1 MRFTVPDDEQADAHS
16 AGLPDAPPPTPRE
29 DPAAETKQPLQPLAA
44 VCLGIH
50 ICRQQVAGSLITT
63 IDAVDPRGPAHRSGK
78 LQPGD
83 VLLSIDG
90 TYCGCH
96 LARVHRGR
104 HHVVPSVQPR
114 AALLPFT
121 VFSRRAPMLHHGGPD
136 TVCQAQWAGWATGA
150 HLCSSQ
156 RLGAKT
162 GLGLRASLLSP
173 ALRAGCVGLP
183 LIKSTRLQISVLLRR
198 PGEDE
203 ASPSALKLKEQ
214 AGLRQSRAGQLSE
227 RARRAA
233 IKRAQF
239 LSSSASA
246 DYVAR
251 NVVGGGEHENG
262 SVSEAADVPLSA
274 SLQMDHGKWEISA
287 ELFAFASPPLP
298 SLSPLSLS
306 CSLSPPPPLHLQLF
320 PAQAPPLA
328 HHDGGPQLQ
337 DIRAEQNSIE
347 GTREKIHETQHRQ
360 KDSHQLTVN
369 AQRGHLYAAQLPCA
383 SASRLDEEQEL
394 QRGSKQNQHGIFS
407 LLLTAALAP
416 HHSEQ
421 RSERQ
426 ETGAPNQVAPSPRRQ
441 KRDASSRQSF
451 RRQHSELM
459 AATANAVAL
468 SAKHKA
474 MTTLEAQKS
483 RNPNVGP
490 APLKSGISPS
500 PRALFWDPVS
510 QPPRIERAKE
520 QIHETQHQQK
530 DSHEP
535 TVNAQ
540 RCHLY
545 ATQLPRA
552 SASRLDEEQELQRGS
567 ELAERPAKV
576 WAIVSV
582 TPSVAN
588 TKDAGSSIS
597 NSYTPSPVHRRPPSL
612 AGENASKTRESGKIW
627 AQMRSRATAQ
637 ESERA
642 ARTIYSVVRPRD
654 SVSHAAGATFAEE
667 MMSCMGADGVGSRA
681 YAPGARAPSYFVF
694 S

>member
-1 MRFTVPDDEQADAHS
+1 V
-16 AGLPDAPPPTPRE
+16 
-29 DPAAETKQPLQPLAA
+29 ETKQPLRPLAA

-63 IDAVDPRGPAHRSGK
+63 IAAVDPRGPAHRSGK

-83 VLLSIDG
+83 VLLTIDG

-96 LARVHRGR
+96 LARMHRGR
-104 HHVVPSVQPR
+104 HHEVPSVQPR

-121 VFSRRAPMLHHGGPD
+121 VFSRRAPMLHYGGPD

-173 ALRAGCVGLP
+173 ALRAGCAGLP

-203 ASPSALKLKEQ
+203 ASPLALKLKER

-233 IKRAQF
+233 MKRAQF

-246 DYVAR
+246 EGVAR
-251 NVVGGGEHENG
+251 NVVGGGVEHENG
-262 SVSEAADVPLSA
+262 SVIEAADAPLSA

-306 CSLSPPPPLHLQLF
+306 PSLSPPPPLHLQLF

-360 KDSHQLTVN
+360 KDSHQPTVN

-416 HHSEQ
+416 RHSEQ
-421 RSERQ
+421 SSERQ
-426 ETGAPNQVAPSPRRQ
+426 EAGAPKQVVLSPRRQ
-441 KRDASSRQSF
+441 KRDASNRQSF

-500 PRALFWDPVS
+500 PRALFWDPVL

-535 TVNAQ
+535 TVIAQRCHLPTVIAQ

-567 ELAERPAKV
+567 EHAERPAKV

-588 TKDAGSSIS
+588 TKHLYSSIS
-597 NSYTPSPVHRRPPSL
+597 NSHSPSPVHRRPPSL
-612 AGENASKTRESGKIW
+612 AGENASKARESGKIW

-667 MMSCMGADGVGSRA
+667 SCMGADGVGSRA
-681 YAPGARAPSYFVF
+681 CAPGARAPSYFVF